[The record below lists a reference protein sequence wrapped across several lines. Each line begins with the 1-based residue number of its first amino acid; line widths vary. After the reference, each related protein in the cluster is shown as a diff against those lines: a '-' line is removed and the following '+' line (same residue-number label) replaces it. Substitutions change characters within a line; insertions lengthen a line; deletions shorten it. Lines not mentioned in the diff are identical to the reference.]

1 MNGAGAGVPC
11 SQSRQALLGAGL
23 GKMVTLLAWLAGASH
38 PAFTFTDDQAKAQLA
53 DTRQA
58 AREPEHKGWEGV
70 SGESEVVATS
80 WNLPG

>member
-1 MNGAGAGVPC
+1 
-11 SQSRQALLGAGL
+11 
-23 GKMVTLLAWLAGASH
+23 MVTLLAWLAGASH